1 MASVVVNGDVSGAV
15 TLSAPSVAGTVTVTL
30 PSASG
35 TMASIAS
42 VNNNGVLYA
51 SSSGQPTTSTG
62 FVFDSSNNVGIGT
75 SSPSALLHVSQ
86 ASTNFQVRVTSTS
99 AANFGAAR
107 FYNDAGNAL
116 DVGMSGSTASYGA
129 NLGVI
134 GTATNNALTFK
145 TNDTERMR
153 IDTSGNLLVGTTSS
167 FSGGNVLGVMAQASG
182 LPAFG
187 LNRTTST
194 GPIARFY
201 YASSEIG
208 NISTNG
214 SNCTFNSTS
223 DYRLKEDILPMTGAL
238 AKVTALKP
246 VVYKWKLTGIQ
257 DEGFIAHELAEVCPS
272 AVTGEKDAVDADGN
286 PKYQGIDTS
295 FLVATLTAAIQEQQ
309 ALITQLQADVEAL
322 KGVQA

>member
-1 MASVVVNGDVSGAV
+1 
-15 TLSAPSVAGTVTVTL
+15 L
-30 PSASG
+30 ASG
-35 TMASIAS
+35 TIAEKMRID
-42 VNNNGVLYA
+42 
-51 SSSGQPTTSTG
+51 SSG
-62 FVFDSSNNVGIGT
+62 NVGIGT
-75 SSPSALLHVSQ
+75 TAPQQRLGVKGASNVPQLYLMQDNVANDGWKQFADSS
-86 ASTNFQVRVTSTS
+86 
-99 AANFGAAR
+99 
-107 FYNDAGNAL
+107 
-116 DVGMSGSTASYGA
+116 SGSLNFLRTTA
-129 NLGVI
+129 GV
-134 GTATNNALTFK
+134 
-145 TNDTERMR
+145 DTEYMR
-153 IDTSGNLLVGTTSS
+153 IGFTGDLLVGTTSS

-182 LPAFG
+182 LPSLG

-295 FLVATLTAAIQEQQ
+295 FLVATLTAAIQELKALTDTQ
-309 ALITQLQADVEAL
+309 ASTITSLTARITAL
-322 KGVQA
+322 ETPEPTEPTGTQV